1 MFNTIILFTQDMFKV
16 SVREFTKESHREQKN
31 TPAALNDHSNTAGGG
46 TDILSIH
53 SLHRLT
59 LSVPL
64 IKEKC
69 QAVDLVDC
77 IRLVHASDG

>member
-1 MFNTIILFTQDMFKV
+1 MFNIIILFTQDMFKV
-16 SVREFTKESHREQKN
+16 SVREFTKESHREQK
-31 TPAALNDHSNTAGGG
+31 TPRQCSNNHSNTARGG

-53 SLHRLT
+53 SLHRLA

-69 QAVDLVDC
+69 QAVNLVDC